1 MTHAEIGW
9 NVAIGIFLLIV
20 GAVSRPVLKRIWERM
35 NQPSPLTPQTRAQL
49 TVMLAMEE
57 GRLER
62 INYLDSHPRDL
73 FLYLLQLLFGSLL
86 FSLSGVLILVASIFF
101 TKGQYVQPSGL
112 FLFILLIF
120 ADILCFLGFI
130 ESGRM
135 SEKKIQKQKDIAQ
148 TRIDQI
154 NKQLNPSE

>member
-1 MTHAEIGW
+1 MTHAEIVG
-9 NVAIGIFLLIV
+9 NIAIGIFLLIL
-20 GAVSRPVLKRIWERM
+20 GAVSRPLFKRIWERM

-49 TVMLAMEE
+49 TVYIAMEE

-73 FLYLLQLLFGSLL
+73 FQYLLQLLFGALV

-101 TKGQYVQPSGL
+101 TKGPYVQAGGL
-112 FLFILLIF
+112 FLFIFLIF
-120 ADILCFLGFI
+120 ADILCLFGLI
-130 ESGRM
+130 EAGRM
-135 SEKKIQKQKDIAQ
+135 SEKNIQKQKDAIQ
-148 TRIDQI
+148 TRIDQL